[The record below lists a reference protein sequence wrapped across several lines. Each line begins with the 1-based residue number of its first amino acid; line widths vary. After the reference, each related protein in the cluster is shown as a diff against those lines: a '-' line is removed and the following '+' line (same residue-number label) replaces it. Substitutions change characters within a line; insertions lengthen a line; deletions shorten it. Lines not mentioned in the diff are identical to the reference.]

1 MPVITVTGLV
11 GSGNRELAA
20 GLADALGLEFV
31 DRRIISEA
39 AGRVGASVEAVERQ
53 VEHGAQGPM
62 ARRLVGLFERI
73 AARGNPSSG
82 FSREL
87 FGEYRHVPDAEATG
101 VRDSDLVQTLS
112 EVMREAASGG
122 DVVVVGRGANMVL
135 ADWPGAVHLGLAA
148 GAQRRVERIQERDRV
163 SAAEAMAYVTEN
175 DAGLTRFYRRFFNA
189 EVLEPSRLHAV
200 LNTELMDVSSA
211 VEAAA
216 RVVEAAQGAQRK

>member
-11 GSGNRELAA
+11 GSGNRELAV

-39 AGRVGASVEAVERQ
+39 AGRVGASVEAVEHQ

-73 AARGNPSSG
+73 AARGNPTSG
-82 FSREL
+82 FSQEL

-101 VRDSDLVQTLS
+101 IRDSDLVETLS

-122 DVVVVGRGANMVL
+122 NVVLVGRGANKVL
-135 ADWPGAVHLGLAA
+135 ADWPGAIHLGSAA
-148 GAQRRVERIQERDRV
+148 GFQRRVERIQERDGV
-163 SAAEAMAYVTEN
+163 SEAEATAYVTEN
-175 DAGLTRFYRRFFNA
+175 DAGLARFYHRFFNA
-189 EVLEPSRLHAV
+189 DVLEPTLFHAV
-200 LNTELMDVSSA
+200 LNTERMPVSSA
-211 VEAAA
+211 TEAAA
-216 RVVEAAQGAQRK
+216 RIVEAAPDA